1 MSDTVTARGTAAR
14 EGGERLRVAPRGRGA
29 HRTVARALAAAP
41 PGAVISVAPGVYPES
56 LRLERRVT
64 LEPEHGVGSVV
75 IAPPQGPALEVLAP
89 ACAAHGLELRGT
101 DPAAALVRV
110 ADAAGLSMSEC
121 GVTGGRVEVLG
132 SPKGAAGAGAPGAG
146 APTAEGPAGTALDL
160 ERELLDPTTGGV
172 LMMRR
177 CRIGDAH
184 HAAVHLAGDARAGLE
199 DTDIGTVAGIGVVLS
214 GTARLLAGRLRIR
227 ETTGS
232 ALRARDDSVLLVRD
246 CLLDA
251 PGRNG
256 VLVQDRARGEVAE
269 CRIDGAGG
277 SGVRVEHTGRAG
289 VTECRIDRAGGSALA
304 VSGEARLDLLGG
316 RVVAPGGNGLVA
328 LDDSVVTA
336 RDASLST
343 TGFSAVHAGDRARV
357 ELTGCRVTDSAE
369 HALAVSDEALLE
381 AVDCTLGD
389 PAMCGVEVSGADARL
404 VVRGTRITG
413 GETGVRLPADGG
425 AADPPEAGPDS
436 PNDGARDGTA
446 SYDRALYDCTVT
458 GPARAGVE
466 VAPGGRALLSGV
478 RVVGAGSAGLVV
490 GADARVRV
498 EGGAVV
504 DSAGSGVVVGERA
517 EVTARDLRISGAG
530 KNGVL
535 IGRAAGGRWEGC
547 EVSGSAFPALH
558 VATAAEPRFVGCRV
572 LDCARDVVPA
582 EGARPEFEECVSLRV
597 ETAMLPSPGQ
607 GAPPTGPIGPA
618 GPGGPGAPTGPHGPA
633 GGTGG
638 GPGPAGT
645 APDGTANSDAADVAG
660 EPEPE
665 PETLEELLAELDEL
679 VGLEGVKRDV
689 GGMVKLMQ
697 TVRMRQDAGL
707 PAPPL
712 SRHLVFAGNPGTGKT
727 TVARLYGRLLRA
739 LGLLERGHLVEVDR
753 SALVGEYVGHTGP
766 KTTEAFL
773 RARGGVLF
781 IDEAYA
787 LVPPGMSNDFG
798 GEAIATLVKLMED
811 HRDEVVVIA
820 AGYPGD
826 MARFINSNPGLSSR
840 FSRTLLFTDYS
851 GDQLVDIVEHH
862 AGQHR
867 YDLSPAAREALR
879 AYMDAIPRNERFGN
893 GRTARQVFQ
902 AMTERQAIRMSEL
915 SAPGADTLTVLD
927 VADIPEVPV
936 LE

>member
-29 HRTVARALAAAP
+29 HRTLARALAAAP

-75 IAPPQGPALEVLAP
+75 IAPPKGPALEVLAP

-110 ADAAGLSMSEC
+110 ADAAGLSLSEC

-132 SPKGAAGAGAPGAG
+132 SPNGAAGTGAPGTG
-146 APTAEGPAGTALDL
+146 APATEGPADAVDL

-172 LMMRR
+172 LVMRR

-199 DTDIGTVAGIGVVLS
+199 DTDITTVAGIGVVLS

-289 VTECRIDRAGGSALA
+289 VTECRIDRTGGSALA
-304 VSGEARLDLLGG
+304 VSGEARLELVGG
-316 RVVAPGGNGLVA
+316 RVVSPGGNGLVA
-328 LDDSVVTA
+328 LDDAVVTA
-336 RDASLST
+336 RDAALAA
-343 TGFSAVHAGDRARV
+343 TGFSAVHAGDRSRV
-357 ELTGCRVTDSAE
+357 ELSGCRVTDSAE
-369 HALAVSDEALLE
+369 HALAVSDGARLE

-389 PAMCGVEVSGADARL
+389 PAMCGVEVSGPDARL
-404 VVRGTRITG
+404 VLRGARITG
-413 GETGVRLPADGG
+413 GETGVRLPGG
-425 AADPPEAGPDS
+425 GTGEDTAPG
-436 PNDGARDGTA
+436 GTA
-446 SYDRALYDCTVT
+446 PYDRALYDCTVT

-478 RVVGAGSAGLVV
+478 RVVGAGSAGVVV

-504 DSAGSGVVVGERA
+504 DPAGSGVVVGERA
-517 EVTARDLRISGAG
+517 EVDVRDLRVSGAG

-547 EVSGSAFPALH
+547 EISGSAFPALH

-572 LDCARDVVPA
+572 LDCARDVVSA
-582 EGARPEFEECVSLRV
+582 EGARPEFEECVALRV
-597 ETAMLPSPGQ
+597 EAATLPSPGQ
-607 GAPPTGPIGPA
+607 GAPPTGPTGPSGPA
-618 GPGGPGAPTGPHGPA
+618 GPAGSGGTGPGTGPA
-633 GGTGG
+633 GPTGSAMDTA
-638 GPGPAGT
+638 AG
-645 APDGTANSDAADVAG
+645 ADADDGAG

-665 PETLEELLAELDEL
+665 PETLEDLLAELDEL

-727 TVARLYGRLLRA
+727 TVARLYGRLLKA

-851 GDQLVDIVEHH
+851 GEQLVDIVEHH

-879 AYMDAIPRNERFGN
+879 AYMDAIPRNEQFGN

-915 SAPGADTLTVLD
+915 SAPGAETLTVLD

-936 LE
+936 SE